1 MRRGEHGGLPHAG
14 QSSAARRDAALRR
27 LCPGGAALYERGNAR
42 MAAHP
47 DWGTLIFDY
56 EKPAVRSFLKSSAA
70 LLLRE
75 YHVDGLRVDAMSS
88 MLYLGF
94 GRGNDFVRNRLGGD
108 TDLGAIS
115 LLRELCAPSAAT
127 SRPSRSCRA

>member
-1 MRRGEHGGLPHAG
+1 
-14 QSSAARRDAALRR
+14 
-27 LCPGGAALYERGNAR
+27 

-56 EKPAVRSFLKSSAA
+56 EKPAVRSFLKSSAG

-115 LLRELCAPSAAT
+115 LLRELCPPSAAT